1 MVEIA
6 RVTGLLEADEAEV
19 FFLQFLED
27 WGERAVR
34 FDLKNVRSIASDF
47 PIESAGAAADQPRK
61 SAAAGRPGDSRKVY
75 VAAQRAAY
83 DDEFAWPIE
92 LRRGF
97 VAFVNEIGHGCV
109 NLAAELRSAR
119 TALMKR
125 ILSNERP
132 VLGLLAFLERVLI
145 DIPNCLKQVLL

>member
-34 FDLKNVRSIASDF
+34 FDLKDVGGIASDF

-61 SAAAGRPGDSRKVY
+61 SAAACRPGDSRKVY

-97 VAFVNEIGHGCV
+97 VAFVNEIGHGRPA
-109 NLAAELRSAR
+109 NDPKLSAMSTEL
-119 TALMKR
+119 
-125 ILSNERP
+125 
-132 VLGLLAFLERVLI
+132 
-145 DIPNCLKQVLL
+145 